1 MTIFCERIFAWR
13 WMGFLA
19 LDALNYPSQL
29 FTFTFTLKKP
39 CPVLIDVLFR
49 ILILFL
55 TYPRQYMRD
64 FLHRQMIF

>member
-19 LDALNYPSQL
+19 LDELNYPSQL
-29 FTFTFTLKKP
+29 FTFTLKKS

-49 ILILFL
+49 ILI
-55 TYPRQYMRD
+55 
-64 FLHRQMIF
+64 